1 VKRKMSNELK
11 AIIFDLDGVVTD
23 TAEYHYKSWKL
34 PLKEEGIDFTEEEN
48 EKLRGLSRR
57 DSVKTIAQVKQVDFT
72 KEKEDEIMKK
82 KNDYYQEIIG
92 DLNKNDMIS
101 GIYQILL
108 ELKNKKYKLAVA
120 SASRNAKQVI
130 RSLELDNFFELI
142 ADGNSVKKSKPAP
155 DLFLFTAQKMGFKP
169 EECLVVE
176 DSKAGVIGAKKAG
189 MKVVGVGPE
198 ERIGKADYCY
208 NKVSDIDLNE
218 IFK

>member
-1 VKRKMSNELK
+1 MSNELK

-155 DLFLFTAQKMGFKP
+155 DLFLFTAQ
-169 EECLVVE
+169 
-176 DSKAGVIGAKKAG
+176 
-189 MKVVGVGPE
+189 
-198 ERIGKADYCY
+198 
-208 NKVSDIDLNE
+208 
-218 IFK
+218 